1 MGLGSLTRE
10 RSTLK
15 KGHGRSK
22 LWAGEVG
29 IQSPALSSMVD
40 LLVVKDTISHEF
52 ELDQG
57 RRGRFPF
64 VRVVSVSAWA
74 ITSPLIRWRRGNN

>member
-1 MGLGSLTRE
+1 
-10 RSTLK
+10 
-15 KGHGRSK
+15 
-22 LWAGEVG
+22 
-29 IQSPALSSMVD
+29 MVD
-40 LLVVKDTISHEF
+40 LLVVKDTISHGF

-74 ITSPLIRWRRGNN
+74 ITSPLIRCVG